1 MMRMIRP
8 LSLALA
14 LTSLLTAGTQLE
26 AQDAPAAAESAQA
39 LPAQAQ
45 AIAEIQA
52 VPRIVGR
59 IDASQLTPLRGSRPP
74 LARTMYDRGQVH
86 ADLQM
91 GDLFLVL
98 RRAPEVQQAFDSFV
112 ASEYD
117 PTSPNFH
124 QWLTADQI
132 GERFGPAAADVEA
145 LTYWLRS
152 QGFNVDEVS
161 KDRVSIRFSGSA
173 EQVQAAFH
181 TEIHSLDVK
190 GTSHLANIT
199 GALIPSALVPVVTG
213 VRGLHNFFPRPLHRL
228 GQRVVRNAD
237 TGKWER
243 TSGTPAMESLNPMLA
258 PMTRPKPLFGTT
270 DTYGD
275 AIEDV
280 APYDFATIYNVLPL
294 WQQTTPV
301 DGTGQT
307 IAIAG
312 TSNIVLAD
320 VAAFRTTFGLPTS
333 AAANTPKVIVT
344 NSDPGACT
352 NFADTCSGDLIE
364 NTLDVE
370 WSGAVAKGASIVL
383 VTSSAT
389 TASTDPLYLSESY
402 IVQNKTASIM
412 NVSYGECELLLGD
425 AGNTQYSNL
434 WQTAAAEGISVFV
447 ASGDGGSPACDQGF
461 DAVDGVPYAAQFGL
475 AVNGLASTVYNTAVG
490 GTDLNWG
497 SSAATYWS
505 TTNSA
510 TNQSNAAGYIPEVP
524 WNSTCTNPLIFSTL
538 ASDASFIGAA
548 AVTDAESACNF
559 VVNNFSS
566 INTNYG
572 VQLAGLVDDVGG
584 GGGKSNCTAGD
595 GSDPSSC
602 TTGYSKPTWQAG
614 VAGIPTDG
622 RRDIPDVSFFA
633 SNGFLG
639 SSYLICVSGGGN
651 ACVYSATA
659 EPSAQEVGG
668 TSVASPAMA
677 GVMALINQK
686 AGAAQGNPNPT
697 LYSLAATQ
705 TYSACSSESAKA
717 SGACLFNDIDTGTIA
732 MACLNGS
739 LYCTTATSTD
749 AAGVLTGFAAGVG
762 YDLATGLGSLNVSNV
777 VKKWPVSSAPI
788 VTLSPTSLAFPSTVV
803 GVASAVKTVTLSD
816 TGKSALSLTGFSF
829 TGTNASSFSQTNTCP
844 TSLAAAAS
852 CTISITFKPTLAG
865 SLAASL
871 SIADNAYDSPQTVAV
886 TGTATASAPSAA
898 FSATSIAFG
907 STVVGA
913 TNTATVKLSNAGTAA
928 LALTSISITGT
939 NATSFSETNACGTSL
954 AAGGSCVVTVTF
966 KPTVAG
972 SLTATLKAVDNAG
985 NSPQSVALSGTAT
998 AVPSTLSFT
1007 PTSLTFASTIL
1018 GTTTAAQVITIK
1030 NTGTTTATFSA
1041 ASAITG
1047 TNATSFLISATTC
1060 STTLA
1065 AGASC
1070 TNSVEFKPT
1079 VAGALTAAVTYKD
1092 NATGGTQTVTLKG
1105 TGLAVPTLSFTPASL
1120 TFAST
1125 ILGNT
1130 TAAQVITIK
1139 NTGTTTATFSAASV
1153 ITGTNAT
1160 SFLLTATTCSTTL
1173 AAGASCTNS
1182 VEFKPTVAGA
1192 LTAVVTYK
1200 DNATGGTQT
1209 VALKGTG
1216 LAVPTLSFTP
1226 ASLTFASTI
1235 LGNTTAAQVITIKNT
1250 GTTTATFSAASAITG
1265 TNAKSFLLTATTC
1278 STTLAGGASCTN
1290 SIEFKPTVAGAL
1302 TAAVTYKDNA
1312 TGGTQTVALKG
1323 TGLAVPNLSFTPTS
1337 LTFASTI
1344 LGSTTA
1350 AQVITVKN
1358 TGTTTAT
1365 FSAASAITGTNATSF
1380 SLSATTCSTTL
1391 AVGAS
1396 CTNSIKFKPTV
1407 AGALTAAVTFKDNAT
1422 GGTQTV
1428 TLKGTGLAVP
1438 TLSFT
1443 PTTLSFASTIL
1454 GSTTSAQVI
1463 TIKNTGTTTATFS
1476 AASAIT
1482 GTNATSFLLT
1492 ATTCSTTLAGGASCT
1507 NSVEFKPTVAGALTA
1522 AVTYKDNATGGT
1534 QTVTLKGT
1542 GLAVPTLSF
1551 TPTTLTF
1558 ASTIL
1563 GSTTAAQVI
1572 TIKNTGTTTATFSAA
1587 STITGTNATSFLL
1600 TATTCSTT
1608 LAGGAS
1614 CTNSVEFKPTVA
1626 GALTAAVTYKDNA
1639 TGGTQTVALK
1649 GTGLAVPTLSF
1660 TPTSL
1665 TFASTTVGTA
1675 TAAQVITIKN
1685 TGTTTATFSAASSI
1699 TGTNATSFLITATTC
1714 STTLAAGASCTNS
1727 VEFKP
1732 TVAGALAAAVT
1743 YKDNATGGTQ
1753 TVTLKGTGK

>member
-1 MMRMIRP
+1 MMRLIRP
-8 LSLALA
+8 LTLALA
-14 LTSLLTAGTQLE
+14 LTSLLASGAKLE
-26 AQDAPAAAESAQA
+26 AQEGPTVEAAEPQA
-39 LPAQAQ
+39 TSAQAQ
-45 AIAEIQA
+45 AVADIQA
-52 VPRIVGR
+52 TPRIVGR
-59 IDASQLTPLRGSRPP
+59 IDSSQLTPLRGSRPP
-74 LARTMYDRGQVH
+74 LARTVYDRGQVH
-86 ADLQM
+86 ADLPM

-117 PTSPNFH
+117 PASPNFH
-124 QWLTADQI
+124 RWLTADQI
-132 GERFGPAAADVEA
+132 GERFGPAAIDIET
-145 LTYWLRS
+145 LTFWLRS
-152 QGFNVDEVS
+152 QGLHVDEVS

-199 GALIPSALVPVVTG
+199 GASIPTALAPVVSG

-228 GQRVVRNAD
+228 GQRVVRNAG

-243 TSGTPAMESLNPMLA
+243 AFGTPATETLNPMLA

-344 NSDPGACT
+344 NSDPGACS

-389 TASTDPLYLSESY
+389 TASTDPLYLSENY

-475 AVNGLASTVYNTAVG
+475 AVNGLASTVYDTAVG

-510 TNQSNAAGYIPEVP
+510 TNQSSAAGYIPEVP

-566 INTNYG
+566 ISTNYG

-584 GGGKSNCTAGD
+584 GGGKSNCTVGD

-614 VAGIPTDG
+614 VTGIPTDG

-651 ACVYSATA
+651 ACTYSATA

-697 LYSLAATQ
+697 LYSLASTQ

-739 LYCTTATSTD
+739 LYCTTAVSTD
-749 AAGVLTGFAAGVG
+749 AAGVLSGFAAGAG
-762 YDLATGLGSLNVSNV
+762 YDMATGLGSLNVANV

-788 VTLSPTSLAFPSTVV
+788 VALSPTSVAFPSTVV
-803 GVASAVKTVTLSD
+803 GSASAVKTVTLSN

-829 TGTNASSFSQTNTCP
+829 AGTNATSFSQTNNCA

-852 CTISITFKPTLAG
+852 CTISITFKPASAG

-871 SIADNAYDSPQTVAV
+871 SIADNAYDSPQAVAV
-886 TGTATASAPSAA
+886 TGTATAPAPSAA
-898 FSATSIAFG
+898 FSATSIAYG
-907 STVVGA
+907 ATAVGA

-966 KPTVAG
+966 KPTTAG
-972 SLTATLKAVDNAG
+972 SLSATLKATDNAG
-985 NSPQSVALSGTAT
+985 NSPQTVALSGTAT
-998 AVPSTLSFT
+998 APTLSFTPASLTFASTILGTTTAAQIVTIKNTGTATATFSGASTITGTNATSFVMSATTCSTTLAAGASCSNSVEFKPTVAGALTAAVTYKDNATGGTQTVTLKGTGLAIPTLSITPAALTFASTILGTTTAAQVITIKNTGTTTATFSAASAITGTNATSFLLIATTCSTTLAAGASCTNSVEFKPTIAGALTAAVTYKDNATGGTQTVTLKGTGLAVPTLSFTPTSLTFASTILGTTTVAQVITIKNTGTTTATFAAASAITGTNATSFLLTATTCSTTLAGGASCTNSIEFKPTIAGALTAAVTYKDNATGGTQMVTLKGTGLAVPTLSFT

-1047 TNATSFLISATTC
+1047 TNATSFL
-1060 STTLA
+1060 
-1065 AGASC
+1065 
-1070 TNSVEFKPT
+1070 
-1079 VAGALTAAVTYKD
+1079 LT
-1092 NATGGTQTVTLKG
+1092 G
-1105 TGLAVPTLSFTPASL
+1105 
-1120 TFAST
+1120 
-1125 ILGNT
+1125 
-1130 TAAQVITIK
+1130 
-1139 NTGTTTATFSAASV
+1139 
-1153 ITGTNAT
+1153 
-1160 SFLLTATTCSTTL
+1160 
-1173 AAGASCTNS
+1173 
-1182 VEFKPTVAGA
+1182 
-1192 LTAVVTYK
+1192 
-1200 DNATGGTQT
+1200 
-1209 VALKGTG
+1209 
-1216 LAVPTLSFTP
+1216 
-1226 ASLTFASTI
+1226 
-1235 LGNTTAAQVITIKNT
+1235 
-1250 GTTTATFSAASAITG
+1250 
-1265 TNAKSFLLTATTC
+1265 
-1278 STTLAGGASCTN
+1278 
-1290 SIEFKPTVAGAL
+1290 
-1302 TAAVTYKDNA
+1302 
-1312 TGGTQTVALKG
+1312 
-1323 TGLAVPNLSFTPTS
+1323 
-1337 LTFASTI
+1337 
-1344 LGSTTA
+1344 
-1350 AQVITVKN
+1350 
-1358 TGTTTAT
+1358 
-1365 FSAASAITGTNATSF
+1365 
-1380 SLSATTCSTTL
+1380 
-1391 AVGAS
+1391 
-1396 CTNSIKFKPTV
+1396 
-1407 AGALTAAVTFKDNAT
+1407 
-1422 GGTQTV
+1422 
-1428 TLKGTGLAVP
+1428 
-1438 TLSFT
+1438 
-1443 PTTLSFASTIL
+1443 
-1454 GSTTSAQVI
+1454 
-1463 TIKNTGTTTATFS
+1463 
-1476 AASAIT
+1476 
-1482 GTNATSFLLT
+1482 
-1492 ATTCSTTLAGGASCT
+1492 TTCSTTLAGGASCT

-1522 AVTYKDNATGGT
+1522 AVTYKDNATGGA
-1534 QTVTLKGT
+1534 QTVALKGT
-1542 GLAVPTLSF
+1542 GLAIPTLSF
-1551 TPTTLTF
+1551 TPTSLTF

-1563 GSTTAAQVI
+1563 GTATTAQVI

-1587 STITGTNATSFLL
+1587 SAITGTNATSFLL
-1600 TATTCSTT
+1600 TGTTCSTT

-1626 GALTAAVTYKDNA
+1626 GALTAAITYKDNA

-1660 TPTSL
+1660 TPSSL
-1665 TFASTTVGTA
+1665 AFATTAVGTA
-1675 TAAQVITIKN
+1675 TAAQIITIKN

-1699 TGTNATSFLITATTC
+1699 TGTNAASFLLTATTC